1 MSRWVMHD
9 VQQGIGILCPWVW
22 SSPCCHHCCLRTFA
36 DCWARYALTQATT
49 SQNIV
54 SHHHTQQKLK
64 APPQLSLGVRK
75 NKDHRDSAMSP
86 QEWPQFLFQCKL
98 HFGSLFTTSK
108 EQTKEYI
115 LFSGLGACLWSTFH
129 CLERT
134 CSARFSHCSGHSLGS
149 ALQSLGRSTGTFSK
163 PSGLEGL

>member
-9 VQQGIGILCPWVW
+9 RYTLPLGVKLHILPSLLSSHICWLLSSLCTDIGNNITEHCQP
-22 SSPCCHHCCLRTFA
+22 SPHSA
-36 DCWARYALTQATT
+36 ETQNA
-49 SQNIV
+49 
-54 SHHHTQQKLK
+54 
-64 APPQLSLGVRK
+64 PQLSLGVRK
-75 NKDHRDSAMSP
+75 NKDHRGSAMLP

-98 HFGSLFTTSK
+98 RFASLFTTSK

-163 PSGLEGL
+163 PPGLEGL